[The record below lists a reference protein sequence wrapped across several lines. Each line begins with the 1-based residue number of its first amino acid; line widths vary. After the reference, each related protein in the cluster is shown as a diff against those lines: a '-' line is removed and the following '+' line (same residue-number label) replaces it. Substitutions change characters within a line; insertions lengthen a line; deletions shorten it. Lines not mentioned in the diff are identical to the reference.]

1 MWDCPSKINVVFY
14 CISSLWY
21 LDPGGGTGGL
31 QVQRWDGHCAG
42 HLQHHCP
49 SILCPRTG
57 RDRDGIMLSYFD
69 PENLSCDE
77 SRKKRSTFLEQ
88 AFYFRKFSSAQKYC
102 TVVVEIFV
110 KILIL
115 SRFMLRR
122 RLEYILLYSAISTA
136 RGFFPGWLIFYLNT
150 RKFSPCPLCA
160 AHPGQWHRSLPRQEP
175 WGMWSTWLELWQ
187 DTFKNV

>member
-1 MWDCPSKINVVFY
+1 MSHLFPSY
-14 CISSLWY
+14 CIVYCLTIPKHNMLSSLIFLVCGIWTQEEVPEGFKFSAEKNIV
-21 LDPGGGTGGL
+21 LDIYNITVHPYFAQGQAGTEMGL
-31 QVQRWDGHCAG
+31 CYPT
-42 HLQHHCP
+42 L
-49 SILCPRTG
+49 ILK
-57 RDRDGIMLSYFD
+57 
-69 PENLSCDE
+69 NLSCDE

-102 TVVVEIFV
+102 IVVEIFV

-150 RKFSPCPLCA
+150 RKFSPCPLCP
-160 AHPGQWHRSLPRQEP
+160 AHPGQ
-175 WGMWSTWLELWQ
+175 
-187 DTFKNV
+187 